1 MKGKKT
7 NLLFDRDVMK
17 SFSLLGYISL
27 ILVGNILVY
36 VYIYKV
42 IEKYFFRSNLLFI
55 FMIILGVVSGFYGVY
70 KAIMKR

>member
-42 IEKYFFRSNLLFI
+42 IERYLFRSNILFI
-55 FMIILGVVSGFYGVY
+55 FMIVLGVVSGFYGVY